1 MSAPAS
7 GITRLGGPV
16 MRAGQ
21 AQPIT
26 PVVVAR
32 GPLAFVSGQVPMVEG
47 RPAAPDI
54 AGQTHAT
61 LDRIEDLLAHAGAGL
76 ADIVKIQVWLTRAED
91 YPGFNAAYAERMGH
105 APPARST
112 VISGLIAPVLVEI
125 DAVAVV
131 PEASPPGGPGA

>member
-1 MSAPAS
+1 MSAPRP

-21 AQPIT
+21 RQPIT
-26 PVVVAR
+26 PVVLAN
-32 GPLAFVSGQVPMVEG
+32 GPLAFVSGQVPMIDG
-47 RPAAPDI
+47 RPAADDI

-61 LDRIEDLLAHAGAGL
+61 LDMIEALLAHAGARL
-76 ADIVKIQVWLTRAED
+76 SDVVKVNVWLTRAED
-91 YPGFNAAYAERMGH
+91 YPGFNAAYAERMGE

-125 DAVAVV
+125 EAVAVV
-131 PEASPPGGPGA
+131 PGTA